1 MSVQRDRVVGARS
14 LLFVPGDRP
23 DRFDKA
29 AASGADFVIV
39 DLEDAVAAE
48 NKERARENTAAWLA
62 LGNRAIVRINAPGTP
77 WSEDDLGTA
86 AQHGCPVMVPKAESS
101 AVLGELAAR
110 TAGRCELVAL
120 VETALGVERAHEVCA
135 APGVVRTAFG
145 NVDLAAQ
152 LGVAHDD
159 RTALAYARY
168 RLVVASAAAGIA
180 PPVDGVTTAIRDLD
194 VLRADVADARRL
206 GFTGKLC
213 VHPYQLPL
221 TADGFAASARELEW
235 ARTVL
240 GAGESVTTVD
250 GQMVDKPVLERARRI
265 LAAAREP
272 HTAP

>member
-1 MSVQRDRVVGARS
+1 MSAQRDRVVGARS

-48 NKERARENTAAWLA
+48 NKKRARENTAAWLA

-135 APGVVRTAFG
+135 APGVVRAAFG

-159 RTALAYARY
+159 RTALAYARS

-221 TADGFAASARELEW
+221 TADGFTASARELEW